1 MQKPLLI
8 ICDVLYCS
16 ELTGISILCVNFK
29 YNTNTNTATQLDKLI
44 ITPALY
50 ICITNEISNDKFLIT
65 AFTAK
70 ALLLNIFS
78 GGRLKVYRVKR
89 PSYTMHETKRALS
102 FGFLGGSIIFH

>member
-70 ALLLNIFS
+70 ALLLNIFPAGVS
-78 GGRLKVYRVKR
+78 KFTELKGPHTQCMK
-89 PSYTMHETKRALS
+89 PNEP
-102 FGFLGGSIIFH
+102 FLLASWAVQ